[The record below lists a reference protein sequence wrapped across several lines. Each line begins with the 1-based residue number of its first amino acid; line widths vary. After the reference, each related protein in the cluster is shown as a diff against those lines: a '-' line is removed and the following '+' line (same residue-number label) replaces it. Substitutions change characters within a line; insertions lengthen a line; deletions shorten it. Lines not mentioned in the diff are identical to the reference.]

1 MKARWTE
8 RALTALTY
16 IHGHIAADNLQAA
29 DLVRDRA
36 LAFVEMTLVAHPSI
50 GRPGRVEGTRESVI
64 HPSYIMVYRIN
75 AEVVEILT
83 IRHAARLLYPKDRAT
98 F

>member
-1 MKARWTE
+1 
-8 RALTALTY
+8 
-16 IHGHIAADNLQAA
+16 
-29 DLVRDRA
+29 
-36 LAFVEMTLVAHPSI
+36 
-50 GRPGRVEGTRESVI
+50 
-64 HPSYIMVYRIN
+64 VYRIN